1 MLSSHSITAHN
12 FQANTQRRL
21 LKYQVTMTERRPS
34 GHGLDD
40 EAIREGHDFIHKAEQ
55 EENERAAQGK
65 RGLPD
70 SAIDAERE
78 FEDMVEGNNQRVC
91 GVSNHDYT
99 PPQQPLTH
107 HRRRQNHLVPRSKK
121 R

>member
-1 MLSSHSITAHN
+1 
-12 FQANTQRRL
+12 
-21 LKYQVTMTERRPS
+21 MTERRPS

-78 FEDMVEGNNQRVC
+78 FEDMVEGNNQQVC
-91 GVSNHDYT
+91 GVSNHGYT
-99 PPQQPLTH
+99 PPQQRWPIIDVVKTTWYQGQ
-107 HRRRQNHLVPRSKK
+107 RNARKTDAG
-121 R
+121 